1 MVWLI
6 DAKYLNDYKIWV
18 KFNDNTEMI
27 VNLEEYLDGTIFEP
41 LKNVEQFKQVKFNPD
56 SDTIEW
62 DNGADFAPVFLREIG
77 ESVFKTA

>member
-1 MVWLI
+1 MICLI

-62 DNGADFAPVFLREIG
+62 DNGADFAPVFLR
-77 ESVFKTA
+77 FL